1 MPTLDSARRELD
13 LQPHLHKTCSS
24 LMCCLL
30 LREENGKAFTY
41 TWMCRFRGQE
51 AAKETQKK
59 GGDLHCQVKERVQ
72 IEAVS
77 DLSK

>member
-1 MPTLDSARRELD
+1 
-13 LQPHLHKTCSS
+13 
-24 LMCCLL
+24 MCWLL

-72 IEAVS
+72 IETVS